1 MRRTVLLLLALAPP
15 LLQAQVTL
23 TAGSLRVAIDGRGT
37 ITALH
42 GGVASRNLLASDTTA
57 SLLTVVS
64 DGRRVAPTALAVQR
78 RDGATQLTLSYA
90 SLGARIVACA
100 PASARAISPSRS
112 PARPPPAVSMPSFG
126 GRIPARSVRPSAR

>member
-1 MRRTVLLLLALAPP
+1 M
-15 LLQAQVTL
+15 
-23 TAGSLRVAIDGRGT
+23 AIDGRGT

-64 DGRRVAPTALAVQR
+64 DGRRVAPPALAVQR

-90 SLGARIVACA
+90 SLGARIVVRARERA
-100 PASARAISPSRS
+100 SHLTLEITSATPANRID
-112 PARPPPAVSMPSFG
+112 AVIW